1 MLGNRVMQAEPQRL
15 RVCDP
20 AIRVS
25 TRLSGDPSPAL
36 QRSRIPGTSPKQG
49 SGADQGST
57 GERNLPQVVC
67 RKGCGGPREKR
78 IYVGSV

>member
-1 MLGNRVMQAEPQRL
+1 MLGNRVMQAEPETRG
-15 RVCDP
+15 CDP

-36 QRSRIPGTSPKQG
+36 QRSMIPGTSPKQR

-57 GERNLPQVVC
+57 IERNLSQVVC
-67 RKGCGGPREKR
+67 RKGCGRA
-78 IYVGSV
+78 